1 MAEPKSKRTRHQHT
15 ATRKQRAKRKF
26 AFLKELRRDT
36 TLQPSAKMVVW
47 SLAEDFY
54 NLDDER
60 CNPSFASLARAVGR
74 RQRSVIDA
82 IGEAKTRGWLEVSSI
97 GGGSKRSTNR
107 YTIVWD
113 KRAEVA
119 PEQAAENT
127 NQTIEDIEET
137 VSAANE
143 NSQSPEI
150 IDETEIEVCSA
161 LHGCS
166 PLREGVQSSA
176 YEPTP
181 NLKGEE
187 EEGEVVVAARG
198 FAAPPLAEEEE
209 MAFQQL
215 CQWPRYQY
223 WPDFDEVKAREA
235 FAAVCAEHGEQIRA
249 QSGLGVGAYLVDRAN
264 VWVDAFAVAHPN
276 GDGGRYLKRLE
287 VWLGAPDANGKAS
300 PWWSLAPTP
309 KASGGGRGRKPDLLQ
324 TALRG
329 AAVAS

>member
-1 MAEPKSKRTRHQHT
+1 MTKPKSKRTRQ
-15 ATRKQRAKRKF
+15 AAIRKQRAKRKF
-26 AFLKELRRDT
+26 AFLKELRRDA

-60 CNPSFASLARAVGR
+60 CNPSFTSLARAVGR

-82 IGEAKTRGWLEVSSI
+82 IGIAKTQGWIEVSSI

-107 YTIVWD
+107 YMIVWD

-119 PEQAAENT
+119 PAQAAEKT
-127 NQTIEDIEET
+127 NQPNDDVEET
-137 VSAANE
+137 ASEATE
-143 NSQSPEI
+143 NSQPSEI
-150 IDETEIEVCSA
+150 IDEDEIDVCSPR
-161 LHGCS
+161 HGCS
-166 PLREGVQSSA
+166 PLHEGMQSSA

-187 EEGEVVVAARG
+187 EEEDAAVAARG
-198 FAAPPLAEEEE
+198 FAAPPLAEEDE
-209 MAFQQL
+209 MAFQHL

-249 QSGLGVGAYLVDRAN
+249 QSGLGAGAYLVDRAK

-276 GDGGRYLKRLE
+276 GDGGRYLKKLE

-309 KASGGGRGRKPDLLQ
+309 KANDGGRGRKPDLMK
-324 TALRG
+324 TTLRG

>member
-1 MAEPKSKRTRHQHT
+1 MVKSKSKRTRHQHT
-15 ATRKQRAKRKF
+15 TIRKQRAKRKF
-26 AFLKELRRDT
+26 AFLKELRRDA
-36 TLQPSAKMVVW
+36 TLQPSVKMVVW

-82 IGEAKTRGWLEVSSI
+82 IGEAKAGGWIEVSSI

-107 YTIVWD
+107 YTIVWG
-113 KRAEVA
+113 KRADVA
-119 PEQAAENT
+119 PEEAEKT
-127 NQTIEDIEET
+127 NQPIDDIEEAMSEAT
-137 VSAANE
+137 E
-143 NSQSPEI
+143 NSQSTEMI
-150 IDETEIEVCSA
+150 HVNEIEVCSP

-166 PLREGVQSSA
+166 SLHEGMQSSA

-187 EEGEVVVAARG
+187 RGEDARVAARG
-198 FAAPPLAEEEE
+198 FAAPPLAEEDE

-235 FAAVCAEHGEQIRA
+235 FAAVCAEHGEQILA
-249 QSGLGVGAYLVDRAN
+249 QSGLGVGAYLVDRAK
-264 VWVDAFAVAHPN
+264 VWVEAFAVAHPN

-324 TALRG
+324 TTLRR